1 MNTQEAAQELALTRI
16 FTDEDFKKIDMANV
30 KKAVTNSRKRPL
42 EAEKT
47 EFVKLDKIEMIYKK
61 RKHDRESRLETVM
74 KGRTDRS
81 QFGFK
86 DNRKNEHSSKTNKE
100 KRKTKNFQMMRQKA
114 RGKVKKSFKDKQAA
128 MRKHLLQQKKMR

>member
-1 MNTQEAAQELALTRI
+1 MNEQEAAQELAMTKI

-30 KKAVTNSRKRPL
+30 KKAVTNARKRPL
-42 EAEKT
+42 EAEKN

-61 RKHDRESRLETVM
+61 RKHDKASRLETVM

-81 QFGFK
+81 EFGFK

-100 KRKTKNFQMMRQKA
+100 KQKNKNFGMMRQKA
-114 RGKVKKSFKDKQAA
+114 RGKVKKSFKDKQAKL
-128 MRKHLLQQKKMR
+128 RKHLLQQKKMR